1 MLIYKNEQV
10 IVHVVHPVLVE
21 ILVNVK
27 DSPVLLVLLLEDV
40 VLVPVRD
47 HVMDL
52 LASVR
57 KTSVSVTRL
66 PTAVQ

>member
-1 MLIYKNEQV
+1 MI
-10 IVHVVHPVLVE
+10 HPALVE

-27 DSPVLLVLLLEDV
+27 DSPVLVLLLEDV
-40 VLVPVRD
+40 VLVPVRG

-52 LASVR
+52 LASVK